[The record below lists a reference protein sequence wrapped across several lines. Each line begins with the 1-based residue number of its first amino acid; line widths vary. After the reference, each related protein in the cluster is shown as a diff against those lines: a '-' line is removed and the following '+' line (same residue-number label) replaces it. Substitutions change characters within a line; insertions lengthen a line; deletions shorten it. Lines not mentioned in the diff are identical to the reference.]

1 MSRRASS
8 EEILDEVERNLT
20 GKFNLS
26 PEKASRR
33 LNHMRSAFPNAVVKD
48 YEDLIPAM
56 TNDPKDRHVA
66 AAAVRG
72 GAALIV
78 TANIRDFP
86 PESLEQYDIEAVHP
100 DDFLQDQFDLDPTVT
115 VACLRQQRAA
125 YTRPQFSFREFY
137 LSLARTV
144 PNFVSRAAPA
154 ENADWNPGDPM
165 PLEMKSADEARQAFF
180 PEGDPVPTN
189 PLGAATLWWTALLG
203 KENAEFDEALRNM
216 TWHPPAWGDFGWALQ
231 RLSEAGM
238 MQFVERCPDDDEI
251 AYVKFMPNVD
261 HPMRAFGQ
269 APLDHARARRRPHNV
284 DVPRMRPDRVRAADE
299 HALQH
304 PRRACDCTD
313 LDQPRLIRPARG
325 VKGTIAVPSARHQTP
340 PGGGP
345 TPLHALASGHGPGAA
360 TAAHD
365 TAAHTGPL
373 SPLAAL
379 GSR

>member
-1 MSRRASS
+1 
-8 EEILDEVERNLT
+8 
-20 GKFNLS
+20 
-26 PEKASRR
+26 
-33 LNHMRSAFPNAVVKD
+33 MRSAFPNAVVKD

-203 KENAEFDEALRNM
+203 KENAEFDEALRNL

-231 RLSEAGM
+231 WLSEAGM

-269 APLDHARARRRPHNV
+269 APLDHAYVLTMVRC
-284 DVPRMRPDRVRAADE
+284 PDGWWRSWGLSE
-299 HALQH
+299 NYF
-304 PRRACDCTD
+304 P
-313 LDQPRLIRPARG
+313 
-325 VKGTIAVPSARHQTP
+325 PSAE
-340 PGGGP
+340 
-345 TPLHALASGHGPGAA
+345 ASGAA
-360 TAAHD
+360 T
-365 TAAHTGPL
+365 
-373 SPLAAL
+373 
-379 GSR
+379 

>member
-125 YTRPQFSFREFY
+125 YTRPQFTFREFY

-189 PLGAATLWWTALLG
+189 PLGAATLWWTAHRIPG
-203 KENAEFDEALRNM
+203 ENADIAFIGCYVLGMGFVVEPDEAK
-216 TWHPPAWGDFGWALQ
+216 AW
-231 RLSEAGM
+231 
-238 MQFVERCPDDDEI
+238 I
-251 AYVKFMPNVD
+251 AEN
-261 HPMRAFGQ
+261 
-269 APLDHARARRRPHNV
+269 PHNTEV
-284 DVPRMRPDRVRAADE
+284 LFPYLNGEDLNSRPD
-299 HALQH
+299 
-304 PRRACDCTD
+304 C
-313 LDQPRLIRPARG
+313 
-325 VKGTIAVPSARHQTP
+325 SASRWVIDFNDWPESKAKEP
-340 PGGGP
+340 P
-345 TPLHALASGHGPGAA
+345 
-360 TAAHD
+360 
-365 TAAHTGPL
+365 PL
-373 SPLAAL
+373 SSP
-379 GSR
+379 S